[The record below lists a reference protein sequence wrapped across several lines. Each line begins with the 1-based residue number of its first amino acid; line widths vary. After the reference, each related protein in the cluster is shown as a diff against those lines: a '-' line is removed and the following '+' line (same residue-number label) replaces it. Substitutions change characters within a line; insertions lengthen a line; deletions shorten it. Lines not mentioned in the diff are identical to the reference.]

1 MLWMVLDLSVLPSHL
16 VGICRFGLPSG
27 YRDRNHPHIEV
38 WRPLEGLSKTDLL
51 QILTAFGAFVW
62 EGTWPLSSQL
72 RSETKPPAD
81 GFL

>member
-1 MLWMVLDLSVLPSHL
+1 MVLDLSVLPSHL
-16 VGICRFGLPSG
+16 VGICCFGLPSG
-27 YRDRNHPHIEV
+27 YGDRSHPHIKV
-38 WRPLEGLSKTDLL
+38 QRPLDGLSKSDLL

-72 RSETKPPAD
+72 RSETKPSAD